1 MKILIVGSTSTIA
14 RAIAERVRR
23 IGHVKFAGRRDAD
36 YLLDLA
42 HLDQIPAISER
53 FDLVIHAAADFSGA
67 SDQDLV
73 RCELVNSA
81 GTLAVCALARQVGA
95 KRLLLISSS
104 SAAYRPGD
112 SHYGIYALS
121 KRHGEEAAQLF
132 CSERD
137 IALTI
142 LRPTQV
148 YDSAGGCRQ
157 HQNLLYFMADRAQA
171 GEDICLH
178 GSRDALR
185 NYLYLDDLAEVCFRV
200 VEQDCQGLYTCGYPQ
215 SVRLSEVAR
224 AAFDAFGQ
232 GGRVRFLPEHPDLAD
247 LPPLGPQVLYDQI
260 DYCPRV
266 NINDGLKHIKQR
278 RELSV

>member
-1 MKILIVGSTSTIA
+1 MG
-14 RAIAERVRR
+14 R
-23 IGHVKFAGRRDAD
+23 VKFAGRRDAD

-42 HLDQIPAISER
+42 HPDRIPVIGER
-53 FDLVIHAAADFSGA
+53 FDLVIHAAADFGGT
-67 SDQDLV
+67 SDQDSV
-73 RCELVNSA
+73 RCEMINSA
-81 GTLAVCALARQVGA
+81 GTLAVCSLARQVGA
-95 KRLLLISSS
+95 KQLVLISSS

-112 SHYGIYALS
+112 AHYGIYALS

-132 CSERD
+132 CSERH

-148 YDSAGGCRQ
+148 YDSAGGCRR
-157 HQNLLYFMADRAQA
+157 HQGFLYLMVDRAQA

-185 NYLYLDDLAEVCFRV
+185 NYLHLDDLTEVCFRV
-200 VEQDCQGLYTCGYPQ
+200 IKQGCHGLYTCGYPQ

-232 GGRVRFLPEHPDLAD
+232 GGRVRFMPEQPDLQD
-247 LPPLGPQVLYDQI
+247 LPLLEPQVLYEQI
-260 DYCPRV
+260 GYFPRV
-266 NINDGLKHIKQR
+266 GIHDGLKLIRQH
-278 RELSV
+278 RESGV